1 MSDIIRLYKYYET
14 NEFCAMNTFT
24 LPDINTN
31 PDIRVSYTINN
42 QSYMF
47 HFQWCDSFCLLDIY
61 MIQDNENVYIAK
73 GEPLVPGRNLTARAD
88 MQGSLMLVNKYGQNA
103 ELLQENFSSDFVLVY
118 IAENELDG

>member
-1 MSDIIRLYKYYET
+1 
-14 NEFCAMNTFT
+14 MNTFT

-73 GEPLVPGRNLTARAD
+73 GEPLVPGRNLTARSAD
-88 MQGSLMLVNKYGQNA
+88 MQGNLMLVNKYGQNA